1 MRHLSG
7 CGTIVIL
14 WVILVGLTPA
24 QAKFYTLEESI
35 TEALVNN
42 RDLKAIKTKI
52 DQAGFVEKQ
61 ARTEFLPKL
70 STSYGYTRFDRARV
84 FKSTFPGASRI
95 TISSQDNFEWRGT
108 VTQPLFAG
116 FAILSSYELAK
127 LGVDQSETEYELA
140 RLDLALRI
148 KQAYFDILIAEK
160 AVEVAEKDVASRES
174 NLEMV
179 RNFYE
184 VGIVPVNDLLRAEV
198 ELADSKQ
205 TLVEVKSRV
214 RVAEFA
220 FNTVLSRPGNAPVRV
235 KDIERFVPERG
246 AFESYLG
253 QALRNRPE
261 IKLLDIALLQA
272 DRDARLA
279 KSKFYPEIGFEYNYI
294 KAGDTPDVSGSPFH
308 ETNRWEATTYLS
320 WTFFEWGKTRYEVK
334 EKESVKDELIQTKLS
349 LEQGIALEI
358 KDALLALQVAEKNVP
373 ATEKAQEQAEE
384 NLRVSNERYKAQVTT
399 IIEVMDAQRLLSQ
412 ARVNF
417 YRAIYTHHLAKA
429 GLMRALGTF

>member
-7 CGTIVIL
+7 CGTIVVL

-42 RDLKAIKTKI
+42 RNLKAIKTKI

-84 FKSTFPGASRI
+84 FKSTLPGASRI
-95 TISSQDNFEWRGT
+95 AISSQDNFEWRGT

-174 NLEMV
+174 NLKMV